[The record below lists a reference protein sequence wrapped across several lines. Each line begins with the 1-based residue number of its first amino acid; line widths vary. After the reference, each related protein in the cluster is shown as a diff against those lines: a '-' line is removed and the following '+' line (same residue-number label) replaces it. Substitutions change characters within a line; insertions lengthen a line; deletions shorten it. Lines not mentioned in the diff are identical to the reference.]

1 MKGDAMNK
9 SVPTIVVGVD
19 GSTSALQATRWAA
32 REAAR
37 RTLALRVVQACV
49 PPGISHPTS
58 LAVQEEYLDALH
70 RQSRHWARE
79 AVALARTEAPGL
91 DVVDVFRVGHPAEVL
106 IEESAGARMVVL
118 GSRGFGGFPELR
130 AGSVAVAVAE
140 HARCPVVVV
149 RGSTADDPPPAGG
162 PVLVGV
168 DGSAASDAAV
178 DFAFETAASRGAELI
193 ALHGWN
199 DVIFDE
205 GWTRV
210 PLAADRRVI
219 AEEHLRLLDERLAG
233 WREKY
238 PEVPVRGLI
247 VRDQP
252 VRALLK
258 AAEDAGAWLIVVGA
272 RGVGG
277 ELTGMGMGSTSRALL
292 YHATCPVAVVRSEQD
307 GQEGTGQ

>member
-1 MKGDAMNK
+1 VKGDPMSR
-9 SVPTIVVGVD
+9 SVPAIVVGVD

-37 RTLALRVVQACV
+37 RKLALRVVQACV
-49 PPGISHPTS
+49 PPRISHPTS
-58 LAVQEEYLDALH
+58 RTVQEEYLDALH
-70 RQSRHWARE
+70 QQSRHWARE
-79 AVALARTEAPGL
+79 AVAVARREVPGL
-91 DVVDVFRVGHPAEVL
+91 AVVDVFRVGHPAGVL
-106 IEESAGARMVVL
+106 IEESVGAPMVVL
-118 GSRGFGGFPELR
+118 GSRGLGGFPDLR

-149 RGSTADDPPPAGG
+149 RGSTVDDPPPVGG
-162 PVLVGV
+162 PLVVGV

-178 DFAFETAASRGAELI
+178 SFAFETAASRRAELI
-193 ALHGWN
+193 AVHAWN
-199 DVIFDE
+199 DVTFD
-205 GWTRV
+205 GAWTRV

-219 AEEHLRLLDERLAG
+219 AEQQLRLLDEWLAG

-238 PEVPVRGLI
+238 PEVPVRGLV

-258 AAEDAGAWLIVVGA
+258 AAEDAGAWLVVVGA

-277 ELTGMGMGSTSRALL
+277 DLTGMGMGSTSRALL
-292 YHATCPVAVVRSEQD
+292 YHAACPVAVVESEQD
-307 GQEGTGQ
+307 SQEGMGR